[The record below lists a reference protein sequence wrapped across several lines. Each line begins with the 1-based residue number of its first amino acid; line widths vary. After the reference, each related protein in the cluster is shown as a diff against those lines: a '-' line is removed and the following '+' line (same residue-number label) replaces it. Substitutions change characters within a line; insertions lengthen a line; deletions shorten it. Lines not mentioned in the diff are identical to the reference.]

1 MGPSSRSIET
11 LGNARSAKRPALK
24 YPGRKHMK
32 QMNMSSLFAGAFAL
46 SLSCT
51 VCANAQQPTTT
62 TETPAPAAP
71 AATPSAPAPAAVPTP
86 PPPPPPATV
95 TQAPA
100 PAAIV
105 TQAMLNGAA
114 NDSRNFLATNG
125 DLKQQRFY
133 PAKEINRSNVKGL
146 HVAWIFQ
153 TDVRESLETSPIVVN
168 GVMYVTTS
176 FDHVYALNA
185 QTGEMY
191 WHYKH
196 NMGPITTYCCG
207 PNNRGVAVYQ
217 DKVYVGTLDAML
229 VALDAKTGNV
239 IWKQQ
244 IADPTLGYSE
254 TMAPTAVDGKILI
267 GTNGGEYGIRGF
279 VKAYDANNGNL
290 LWTFD
295 TIPQSSV
302 GVWAT
307 KDATGRD
314 MHRDIQAERD
324 QLAKTGDPYKTLGGG
339 VWQNPSIDLAA
350 KRIYFVVGNP
360 SPDLDGAQR
369 PGDNLYTDSLVSV
382 DLDTGKL
389 ACYFQYIAH
398 DVWDLDAVSPTVLVD
413 VKGKNG
419 NTVPGILH
427 AGKTGYVY
435 VNDRK
440 DCSLIRFSDPMVSQK
455 DRWTLPSAT
464 PALDPKAARMFPG
477 ANGGVEWSPIATDP
491 GLNLAYAI
499 NLEQEMTY
507 TV

>member
-1 MGPSSRSIET
+1 MGALSRSTGT
-11 LGNARSAKRPALK
+11 LGNARSAQRPALK
-24 YPGRKHMK
+24 CPGRKHMK
-32 QMNMSSLFAGAFAL
+32 RMNTSSLFAGAFAL
-46 SLSCT
+46 SIT
-51 VCANAQQPTTT
+51 GIVCATAQQPTPTT
-62 TETPAPAAP
+62 KTPAPAAP

-114 NDSRNFLATNG
+114 HDSRNFLATNG

-185 QTGEMY
+185 QTGEQI

-196 NMGPITTYCCG
+196 DMGPITVYCCG
-207 PNNRGVAVYQ
+207 PNNRGAAVYGN
-217 DKVYVGTLDAML
+217 KVYLATLDAKL
-229 VALDAKTGNV
+229 DALDAKTGKMV
-239 IWKQQ
+239 WSPQ
-244 IADPTLGYSE
+244 IADASLGYSE

-279 VKAYDANNGNL
+279 VKAYDANDGKL

-295 TIPQSSV
+295 TIPENSV

-314 MHRDIQAERD
+314 LHRDITAEKD
-324 QLAKTGDPYKTLGGG
+324 QLAKAGDPYKTLGGG
-339 VWQNPSIDLAA
+339 VWQNPAVDLAA

-360 SPDLDGAQR
+360 SPDLDGGLR

-382 DLDTGKL
+382 DLDTGKM

-398 DVWDLDAVSPTVLVD
+398 DVWDL
-413 VKGKNG
+413 
-419 NTVPGILH
+419 
-427 AGKTGYVY
+427 
-435 VNDRK
+435 
-440 DCSLIRFSDPMVSQK
+440 
-455 DRWTLPSAT
+455 
-464 PALDPKAARMFPG
+464 
-477 ANGGVEWSPIATDP
+477 
-491 GLNLAYAI
+491 
-499 NLEQEMTY
+499 
-507 TV
+507 